1 MKPWQQVSA
10 DQRKA
15 RLAQIKGILF
25 DHGLQDTLKA
35 FIDAL
40 EKLNAVR
47 GKSIEGLCVLES
59 IKGALAGYLRRYEPE
74 DEEQKKI
81 VEGKD

>member
-1 MKPWQQVSA
+1 MKPWEQVSF

-15 RLAQIKGILF
+15 RLAQIEGILF
-25 DHGLQDTLKA
+25 DHGLQDTLQA

-40 EKLNAVR
+40 EKLGEVR
-47 GKSIEGLCVLES
+47 GKSIAGLCVLEC

-74 DEEQKKI
+74 YEEEQKKL
-81 VEGKD
+81 